1 MDLEHHKE
9 ALGHWSDDDDDSDD
23 ESEEESD
30 YDLDYF
36 YGKSKTKLHVNLVHV
51 SKSHLDM
58 YCRTLYIVESNKFW
72 LIELDGCSGM
82 YREELECNC
91 GCEDH
96 DDPGVQTEEEETEFG
111 PDKEDQEML
120 L

>member
-1 MDLEHHKE
+1 
-9 ALGHWSDDDDDSDD
+9 
-23 ESEEESD
+23 
-30 YDLDYF
+30 
-36 YGKSKTKLHVNLVHV
+36 
-51 SKSHLDM
+51 
-58 YCRTLYIVESNKFW
+58 
-72 LIELDGCSGM
+72 M